1 MAMKRK
7 NEKTEPKRV
16 KVAFSEAI
24 TFASEK
30 AKGVAEVGTASLK
43 GAQKV
48 VQARPWTT
56 AAVTVGLSA
65 LIGGLAFICGRSR
78 ES

>member
-1 MAMKRK
+1 MVSKRK
-7 NEKTEPKRV
+7 NEKTEPKRHLA
-16 KVAFSEAI
+16 AFNDAV
-24 TFASEK
+24 TFASGT
-30 AKGVAEVGTASLK
+30 AKSVAEMGTASLK

-56 AAVTVGLSA
+56 AVVTVGLSA
-65 LIGGLAFICGRSR
+65 LIGSLALICGRSR

>member
-1 MAMKRK
+1 MVGKRK
-7 NEKTEPKRV
+7 NAKTEPKRV
-16 KVAFSEAI
+16 KVAFDEAFS
-24 TFASEK
+24 FASDK
-30 AKGVAEVGTASLK
+30 AKGVAEIGAASLK

-56 AAVTVGLSA
+56 AVLTVGVSA
-65 LIGGLAFICGRSR
+65 LIGSLALICGRSR